1 MRLLAVTLLF
11 GVSSCMLPATVQAAE
26 TGTYEAAI
34 WIDPDGCEHWV
45 LDLGVEGMMPPHLD
59 RAGNS
64 VCDRNPYIC
73 IEFPGDMLF
82 EVNKAALSDRS
93 INTLHG
99 YFTREILDGKT
110 QFLIVGHTDSSG
122 SIYDNFDLAWARANA
137 VADVA
142 RQSGAIVRTDGFGEM
157 QPIASND
164 TAEGRRRNRR
174 VEILCE

>member
-1 MRLLAVTLLF
+1 M
-11 GVSSCMLPATVQAAE
+11 
-26 TGTYEAAI
+26 
-34 WIDPDGCEHWV
+34 
-45 LDLGVEGMMPPHLD
+45 
-59 RAGNS
+59 
-64 VCDRNPYIC
+64 
-73 IEFPGDMLF
+73 
-82 EVNKAALSDRS
+82 
-93 INTLHG
+93 
-99 YFTREILDGKT
+99 
-110 QFLIVGHTDSSG
+110 IVGHTDSSG